1 MGFVLE
7 QSQLAFSPPTSAGKA
22 LASRNAGTTSFLAY
36 KPKNVGS

>member
-1 MGFVLE
+1 MGVVLE

-22 LASRNAGTTSFLAY
+22 LASSYAGTTSFLAY